1 MRRLERLR
9 PGIQAIVDRQVDEIA
24 AAGERGDTVDLVP
37 TFAFP
42 IPFLVICDLL
52 GPARREA
59 RDVQQARHRPLR
71 RDRGRSGTVGAIG
84 GSREFLLAEA
94 ARQRQ
99 QPRPRADRPD
109 HPRPR

>member
-24 AAGERGDTVDLVP
+24 AAGERSETVDLVP

-52 GPARREA
+52 GLPDEKRETFSKLATARFDVTRGGPGTDRRHRRVARVPARR
-59 RDVQQARHRPLR
+59 
-71 RDRGRSGTVGAIG
+71 G
-84 GSREFLLAEA
+84 GPA
-94 ARQRQ
+94 AH
-99 QPRPRADRPD
+99 ATPD
-109 HPRPR
+109 PG

>member
-24 AAGERGDTVDLVP
+24 AAAERSDIVDLVP

-52 GPARREA
+52 GLPDEKRETFSKLATARF
-59 RDVQQARHRPLR
+59 DVT
-71 RDRGRSGTVGAIG
+71 RGGPGTVGAIG

-94 ARQRQ
+94 RAAAQR
-99 QPRPRADRPD
+99 PRTRADRPD
-109 HPRPR
+109 HP